1 MVTITIDQN
10 IKLSSNNYYDI
21 SSFMDDYVS
30 NNFSDSNIQN
40 EYQVASDMKNISIPD
55 TFIKNFLKS
64 YE

>member
-1 MVTITIDQN
+1 MVTITINEN

-30 NNFSDSNIQN
+30 NNFSDSNIKN